1 MLEVSSFQKERQSL
15 KTVLSSEIFSRSPH
29 LTKLLTY
36 LCEMHFE
43 GRSAELKE
51 YSIAID
57 ALGRPADTDD
67 TGSAAA
73 RVQMHRLRAKL
84 NEYYEREGRLDPMR
98 IVLKPGVYT
107 PQFLE
112 VDPPAGGLTPAEA
125 PVPPSSRVRKAW
137 RRAIDLRWP
146 VGVLGLAVVLALTLM
161 ARMWLRRDT
170 LLDPVQPAASPLSSG
185 SVSSASP
192 SPSAGYGHNSALRAA
207 SQSPIRILSG
217 SDKPSVVD
225 ALGNIWL
232 GDRYFSG
239 GEAQVTPP
247 ALLGLTSDP
256 VLFETYR
263 KGRFTYKIP
272 LAPGFYELHLYF
284 ADFLGPR
291 RDLQPKKILRDFV
304 LDINDNEAW
313 YHQSHPLTYGTR
325 PPLETE
331 KIFKDVSPAKD
342 GYLKIRFIPLLNEA
356 FLNGFMIVPTPDRK
370 ASPIRIVAQ
379 EKTVTDRRGQVWLPD
394 RFFTSGSLVVH
405 GASVTGTSDPEL
417 FAGERYGMFQYIV
430 PAADSSYIVNL
441 YFVESWLGPGAPGG
455 GGVGSRVFQ
464 VDFNNHRLLRHFD
477 IFAESGGTGR
487 SLVKSFHGIK
497 PDADG
502 NIVLSFIPI
511 EGVAGINA
519 IEITDEGKEAM
530 QTVSSQ

>member
-1 MLEVSSFQKERQSL
+1 MLEVSTFQKERQSL
-15 KTVLSSEIFSRSPH
+15 KAVLSSEIFSRSPH

-36 LCEMHFE
+36 LCEKYFE

-57 ALGRPADTDD
+57 ALGRPADSDD

-98 IVLKPGVYT
+98 IILKPGVYT

-112 VDPPAGGLTPAEA
+112 VDPPTEGIAPPEA
-125 PVPPSSRVRKAW
+125 PVPPSSQVRRAW
-137 RRAIDLRWP
+137 RRAVDLRWP
-146 VGVLGLAVVLALTLM
+146 LGVLGLAVVLTITLM
-161 ARMWLRRDT
+161 ARMWLRRDA
-170 LLDPVQPAASPLSSG
+170 LPDPAQPALSPLSSG
-185 SVSSASP
+185 SVSLASPTPSAS
-192 SPSAGYGHNSALRAA
+192 SSHNGALRTA
-207 SQSPIRILSG
+207 SQGPVRILPG

-263 KGRFTYKIP
+263 KGRFIYKIP
-272 LAPGFYELHLYF
+272 LTPGSYELHLYF

-291 RDLQPKKILRDFV
+291 RDLQPKVLRDFV
-304 LDINDNEAW
+304 LDINDGVAW
-313 YHQSHPLTYGTR
+313 RHQSHPLTYGTR

-342 GYLKIRFIPLLNEA
+342 GYLKIRFIPLLNDA
-356 FLNGFMIVPTPDRK
+356 FLNGLMIVPTPDHR

-394 RFFTSGSLVVH
+394 RFFTSGNLVVH
-405 GASVTGTSDPEL
+405 GAPVTGTADPEL

-430 PAADSSYIVNL
+430 PVADSSYTVNL

-455 GGVGSRVFQ
+455 GGRGSRVFQ
-464 VDFNNHRLLRHFD
+464 VGFNDQRLLRHFD

-502 NIVLSFIPI
+502 NIMLSFIPI
-511 EGVAGINA
+511 EGVAGVNA
-519 IEITDEGKEAM
+519 IEITDEGGASAHSLA
-530 QTVSSQ
+530 QP